1 VKNEKMF
8 EVATRNKLRFP
19 FKGMISTEDLW
30 DLSVGDLDTIFKQ
43 LNSLAKQ
50 AEEESLLNSKS
61 KQDKMLE
68 VRIGIIKHIVTTK
81 LEEAE
86 NREKSQELYE
96 QKQKILEII
105 ANKQDASLETKSI
118 EELEKMLEDLNA

>member
-1 VKNEKMF
+1 MF

-30 DLSVGDLDTIFKQ
+30 DLSVSDLDTIFKQ

-50 AEEESLLNSKS
+50 AEEESLLSSKS
-61 KQDKMLE
+61 KHDKMLE
-68 VRIGIIKHIVTTK
+68 ARIGIIKHIVTTK

-86 NREKSQELYE
+86 NRERAQELYE
-96 QKQKILEII
+96 QKQKILGII

-118 EELEKMLEDLNA
+118 EELEKILVDLDT